1 MLALVAFTYGLASW
15 YNLPGDLM
23 ADGHVFEPY
32 RHVCAMRTNDHR
44 QVVEIVNRENGRR
57 SWCVAEDY
65 GPAAWTGRVIDVSP
79 VVAEELKM
87 VSAGVVRVKVFRY
100 SPIIDISVKF

>member
-15 YNLPGDLM
+15 YNAPGSLM

-32 RHVCAMRTNDHR
+32 HHVCAMRTDDHK
-44 QVVEIVNRENGRR
+44 QVVEIVAASGLR
-57 SWCVAEDY
+57 SWCVTEDY
-65 GPAAWTGRVIDVSP
+65 GPAKWTGRVIDVSP

-87 VSAGVVRVKVFRY
+87 VSAGVIRVKVYRY
-100 SPIIDISVKF
+100 APIIDIAVKF